1 MRTITSMKM
10 INCNGCFLRNKL
22 VPYEWGAAPI
32 PITDPLIANHNNLY
46 YNFYVGGVA
55 WFYYRLGRNVI
66 YPFLD
71 EDNYFNEDN

>member
-1 MRTITSMKM
+1 MKM
-10 INCNGCFLRNKL
+10 INCNGWAPCNKQF
-22 VPYEWGAAPI
+22 PYKWGAAPI

-55 WFYYRLGRNVI
+55 WFYYRLRRNVI
-66 YPFLD
+66 YHFLD